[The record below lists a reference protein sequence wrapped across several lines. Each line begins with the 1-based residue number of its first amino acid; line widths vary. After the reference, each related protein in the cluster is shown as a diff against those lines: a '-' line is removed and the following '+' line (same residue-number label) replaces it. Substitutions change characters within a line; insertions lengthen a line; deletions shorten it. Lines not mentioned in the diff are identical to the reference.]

1 MVAPNPNRTPGSQ
14 RSEDPDREKTV
25 TEKQLRANR
34 RNAKRST
41 GPRSDEGKRR
51 VAHNAITHGVFAKEL
66 LLPDENREQFL
77 ELRDGL
83 IDSVKPQNALELTLV
98 DQMFAAQW
106 KVLRAQR
113 AERALHELQR
123 EALRERA
130 KAWLR
135 EQIAKFD
142 IVSNAAFERFE
153 AEANTDE
160 KKFFVAAAYL
170 CERELTANAAD
181 SHYGSDLTL
190 AADIRER
197 DNRALERLERYENRL
212 HSQFHRSLRDLI
224 TLRDQSAKQGWADL
238 PDSPYAGQTDET
250 LQARPA
256 SAPSSRAPDAA
267 ASSASAPSPAA
278 PRNNRGE
285 GASPSPAAPG
295 QGRGGGSPHPA
306 ARADQ
311 ARGENKPI
319 SPEAATTLAATE
331 PCSDA
336 ARGDSPAG
344 GAPTAPEYAQM
355 PYRDQPFD
363 TGDV

>member
-41 GPRSDEGKRR
+41 GPRSDQGKRR
-51 VAHNAITHGVFAKEL
+51 VARNAITHGVFAREL

-197 DNRALERLERYENRL
+197 DNQALERLERYENRL

-238 PDSPYAGQTDET
+238 PDSPYAGRTGAT
-250 LQARPA
+250 LAPA
-256 SAPSSRAPDAA
+256 AAPA
-267 ASSASAPSPAA
+267 ASSHSPGT
-278 PRNNRGE
+278 PLS
-285 GASPSPAAPG
+285 SPSPAAPG
-295 QGRGGGSPHPA
+295 EGRSEGSSPSPATPAEGRGGNSPSPA
-306 ARADQ
+306 ARAEET
-311 ARGENKPI
+311 RGENKPI
-319 SPEAATTLAATE
+319 SPEAATTPAATE

-355 PYRDQPFD
+355 PYRDQPSDD